1 MHRLRGVLTSGLTG
15 SPRPLYPGAV
25 ALVVRDGSRQPTVA
39 VGDALRYEDA
49 DGTELPIGMR
59 VAMREETVFDVASLT
74 KLFTATVLMTL
85 VEDGL
90 LALDGPIAEHL
101 PSFAAGDRRAVTL
114 RHLLSHTSG
123 LPDLLRLWTDWP
135 SPAARRRAVLEAPLK
150 DPPGTVFEYSCIGYV
165 VAGFLAEQVSR
176 RTLPELVQERI
187 CRPLGLADTGYL
199 PSADQVARAAATE
212 CQFYLG
218 RGMVSGSVHD
228 ENSWSLGGTV
238 GNAGIFS
245 TAADL
250 ARFGEA
256 LRRGGEV
263 DGTRILRD
271 ATVSEMFRDQLP
283 EGIDPGFRHGLG
295 FRIGDATFMGAL
307 AASGAV
313 GHTGFTGTSLVI
325 DATRSLVVVLLTNR
339 VHPSRDWSDIA
350 AVRRRVAEVAAVAG
364 AATGGGATKERPA

>member
-1 MHRLRGVLTSGLTG
+1 MHRLREVLTSGLTG

-25 ALVVRDGSRQPTVA
+25 ALVMRDGSRQPAVA
-39 VGDALRYEDA
+39 AGDALRYADA
-49 DGTELPIGMR
+49 DGTELPIDRR

-85 VEDGL
+85 VEEGL
-90 LALDGPIAEHL
+90 LVLDAPIAEHL

-135 SPAARRRAVLEAPLK
+135 DRAERRRAVLEAPLK
-150 DPPGTVFEYSCIGYV
+150 APPGTVFEYSCIGYI
-165 VAGFLAEQVSR
+165 VAGFLAEQASR
-176 RTLPELVQERI
+176 QTLPDLVQERI
-187 CRPLGLADTGYL
+187 CQPLGLADTGYL
-199 PSADQVARAAATE
+199 ASADQVARAAATE
-212 CQFYLG
+212 YQPHMG
-218 RGMVSGSVHD
+218 RGMVRGSVHD
-228 ENSWSLGGTV
+228 ENSWSLGGAV

-250 ARFGEA
+250 ARFGET

-263 DGTRILRD
+263 DGTRVLRE

-283 EGIDPGFRHGLG
+283 KGFDPGFGHGLG
-295 FRIGDATFMGAL
+295 FRIGDETFMGVL

-325 DATRSLVVVLLTNR
+325 DASRSLVVVLLTNR
-339 VHPSRDWSDIA
+339 IHPSRDWSDIA
-350 AVRRRVAEVAAVAG
+350 AVRRRVAEIAAARG
-364 AATGGGATKERPA
+364 AATKEKPA